1 MRIVNVLQYASEGK
15 TRIENVGWVENIKDI
30 CVLKNNVFKILKV
43 ANDVLPTDKVLAV
56 EGDFALVE
64 VINSDLY
71 MVKPLD
77 TIEKIARKFN
87 ITANEIITKND
98 LKTTRL
104 YIGQVLK
111 VWYDF
116 SINYI
121 WLFKHYF
128 TSPLCSKYIKEIK
141 RSTCN

>member
-1 MRIVNVLQYASEGK
+1 MKMRIVNVLQYASEGK

-43 ANDVLPTDKVLAV
+43 VNDVLPTDKVLAV

-71 MVKPLD
+71 VVKPLD
-77 TIEKIARKFN
+77 TIEKIARKLN

-111 VWYDF
+111 V
-116 SINYI
+116 
-121 WLFKHYF
+121 
-128 TSPLCSKYIKEIK
+128 
-141 RSTCN
+141 